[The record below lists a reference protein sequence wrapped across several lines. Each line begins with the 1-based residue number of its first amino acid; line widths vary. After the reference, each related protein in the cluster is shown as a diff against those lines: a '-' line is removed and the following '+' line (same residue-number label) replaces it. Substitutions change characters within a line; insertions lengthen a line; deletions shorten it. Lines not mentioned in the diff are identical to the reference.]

1 MKILLIVKA
10 AVEILAGLA
19 LVAVPSVAVSL
30 VLGQPLTEPVG
41 VVLARIAGIAAAAL
55 GIACWLAHSE
65 RQNGT
70 TIGLIWALLFYDFSF
85 VLILVFAHVR
95 IPLSGIGLWP
105 VVALH
110 SGLGVWSLLC
120 LRKVAHRAVER

>member
-1 MKILLIVKA
+1 MVKSV
-10 AVEILAGLA
+10 VEILAGLA

-41 VVLARIAGIAAAAL
+41 VVLGRIAGAAVLAL
-55 GIACWLAHSE
+55 GIACWLAKNGG
-65 RQNGT
+65 QNRT

-85 VLILVFAHVR
+85 VLILLFAHVR
-95 IPLSGIGLWP
+95 IALNGIGLWP

-110 SGLGVWSLLC
+110 SGLGVWSFLC
-120 LRKVAHRAVER
+120 LRRVAQRGVEG